1 MKVVI
6 FYEKTEQTVSDA
18 IADIMRAHQCA
29 VVCYQTD
36 TIWDSDV
43 YADPSDLLQEITHI
57 LFICAKDAAHLD
69 SVSTFFFGMG
79 IGKNLPILILQQG
92 SAQPLPEN
100 CKRFAVML
108 TSDMFEEYFIK
119 EQQNFL
125 VIERK
130 RLAHEALLNLSL
142 PCFDPNFAT
151 AVQEGKCS
159 IAQLFLEAGFDASQ
173 RDNDGTPLLSLAVRN
188 SQYEMAS
195 LLLAHGAEINL
206 CAEDR
211 SYSALMEA
219 AQIGDLKTAEL
230 LLSKN
235 ADTNIQSKDGQTA
248 LILAVG
254 RQDVPM
260 VKLLIEH
267 HADWNIAD
275 RLGMSA
281 LGYAKLFHNK
291 DILEAM
297 QQP

>member
-1 MKVVI
+1 MKVAI
-6 FYEKTEQTVSDA
+6 FYENTEKKVSDA
-18 IADIMRAHQCA
+18 ITDIIRSHQCA

-36 TIWDSDV
+36 TIWDSGV

-69 SVSTFFFGMG
+69 SASTFFFGMG
-79 IGKNLPILILQQG
+79 VGKKLPILILEQG
-92 SAQPLPEN
+92 RTPLPEN
-100 CKRFAVML
+100 CKQFAVLL
-108 TSDMFEEYFIK
+108 TLDTFEKYFIT
-119 EQQNFL
+119 EQANFL
-125 VIERK
+125 KVEKK
-130 RLAHEALLNLSL
+130 RLAHEALINLSL
-142 PCFDPNFAT
+142 PCFDSNFAT
-151 AVQEGKCS
+151 AVQEGKCA

-173 RDNDGTPLLSLAVRN
+173 RDTDGTPLLSLAVRN

-195 LLLAHGAEINL
+195 LLLDHGAEINL
-206 CAEDR
+206 CSKDR

-219 AQIGDLKTAEL
+219 AQLGDLKTAEL

-254 RQDVPM
+254 RQDIPM
-260 VKLLIEH
+260 VKLLAAH
-267 HADWNIAD
+267 HADYNIAD

>member
-1 MKVVI
+1 MKIVI
-6 FYEKTEQTVSDA
+6 LYEKTEKKISEA
-18 IADIMRAHQCA
+18 AAHIIESHQCD
-29 VVCYQTD
+29 VVYYQ
-36 TIWDSDV
+36 
-43 YADPSDLLQEITHI
+43 ADKLWEAAACSPITLLQSASHI
-57 LFICAKDAAHLD
+57 LFIFGKNTPMLAPGFI
-69 SVSTFFFGMG
+69 FFLGLA
-79 IGKNLPILILQQG
+79 IGRNLPILTLGQG
-92 SAQPLPEN
+92 STLPLPEN
-100 CKRFAVML
+100 CKQFIIPLAL
-108 TSDMFEEYFIK
+108 DIFEDYFIK

-125 VIERK
+125 TVERK
-130 RLAHEALLNLSL
+130 RIAREQLLDSGF
-142 PCFDPNFAT
+142 PCCESNFVAS
-151 AVQEGKCS
+151 VEEGKYE
-159 IAQLFLEAGFDASQ
+159 IVRLFLEAGYDASQ
-173 RDNDGTPLLSLAVRN
+173 RDTRGTPVLSLAIRN
-188 SQYEMAS
+188 SHYEIVS
-195 LLLAHGAEINL
+195 LLLEYGAEINL

-219 AQIGDLKTAEL
+219 AQIGDLKTSEL

-254 RQDVPM
+254 RQDVKM

-297 QQP
+297 QQS

>member
-1 MKVVI
+1 MGSRCMFSYNFKNTPVLAPAFI
-6 FYEKTEQTVSDA
+6 FF
-18 IADIMRAHQCA
+18 
-29 VVCYQTD
+29 
-36 TIWDSDV
+36 
-43 YADPSDLLQEITHI
+43 LGL
-57 LFICAKDAAHLD
+57 
-69 SVSTFFFGMG
+69 G
-79 IGKNLPILILQQG
+79 IGRNLPILTLGQG
-92 SAQPLPEN
+92 STLPLPEN
-100 CKRFAVML
+100 CKQFIIPLAL
-108 TSDMFEEYFIK
+108 DIFEDYFIK

-125 VIERK
+125 TIERK
-130 RLAHEALLNLSL
+130 QRAREQLLNSGF
-142 PCFDPNFAT
+142 PCCESNFA
-151 AVQEGKCS
+151 ASVEEGKYE
-159 IAQLFLEAGFDASQ
+159 IVRLFLEAGYNASQ
-173 RDNDGTPLLSLAVRN
+173 RDTRGTPVLSLAIRN
-188 SQYEMAS
+188 SHYEIAS
-195 LLLAHGAEINL
+195 LLLDYGAEINL

-219 AQIGDLKTAEL
+219 AQIGDLKTSEL

-254 RQDVPM
+254 RKDVPM

-297 QQP
+297 QQS